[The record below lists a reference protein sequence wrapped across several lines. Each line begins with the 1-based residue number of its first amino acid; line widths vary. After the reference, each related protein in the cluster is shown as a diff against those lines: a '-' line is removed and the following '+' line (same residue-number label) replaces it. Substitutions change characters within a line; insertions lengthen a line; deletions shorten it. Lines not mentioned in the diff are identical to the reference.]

1 MEEVTMAVA
10 EGLDIERRVERALE
24 ERMPEVDLLQLSV
37 LPIQGGMLRLVIDHP
52 AGVDHDVCAA
62 VTKVLDDAGLLQD
75 YGAEVWSPG
84 PEPPLRT
91 PEHFRRAVGRRVRVQ
106 TTGTVGGRRSFTGTL
121 VDAGDTTLRLSLED
135 GGDVEVPYT
144 EVRRAH
150 AFEDEEAFG

>member
-1 MEEVTMAVA
+1 MAVA
-10 EGLDIERRVERALE
+10 EGLDMEQRVERALH
-24 ERMPEVDLLQLSV
+24 ERMPEVDLLELTV
-37 LPIQGGMLRLVIDHP
+37 LPTGGGMLRLVIDHP

-62 VTKVLDDAGLLQD
+62 VTTVLGDAGLLQE

-106 TTGTVGGRRSFTGTL
+106 TAASGGRRSFTGTL
-121 VDAGDTTLRLSLED
+121 LEAGDESLRLSVED
-135 GGDVEVPYT
+135 GDVEVPYT